1 MKWEI
6 QARVLEFPKHFSKE
20 LNNDSDEASSAR
32 TRGRVLGAQRPLA
45 GAWRP
50 LAGAWLIEVIGSAW
64 GHTARRDRMLLPA
77 RLAQLH
83 GLL

>member
-45 GAWRP
+45 GAW
-50 LAGAWLIEVIGSAW
+50 LIEVIGSAW